1 MNAVSL
7 RNVSAHYGRVQ
18 SLDDISFEI
27 AAGERVGLVGESGS
41 GKSTLSRLLAG
52 LRPTSGGTLKIFD
65 RPIEQ
70 HVRTDNLQFRRTV
83 QLIMQDAVASLSPR
97 MRVRNLLREVVRI
110 HALHAEETWA
120 WIETLTSR
128 LGLPA
133 SVHDR
138 YPHEISGGQARRVA
152 IMRALALRPRMVVA
166 DEPTAGLDVSVQGG
180 LLNLL
185 IEVQRELSLT
195 YLLISHDLRVIR
207 RVTDRMLVMY
217 LGQIVEEGPTEEL
230 FRRPA
235 HPYASALLSTGASHA
250 PGGAAQ
256 PIILKGEIPSA
267 VNPPAGCRFHTRC
280 PVSQARCEVE
290 QPRLEQ
296 LSSGRRVRCHFPYS
310 LSSAQP
316 YPDPPTRRNV
326 A

>member
-1 MNAVSL
+1 MNAISL

-18 SLDDISFEI
+18 SLDEISFEI

-52 LRPTSGGTLKIFD
+52 LRPPSGGAVEIFE

-70 HVRTDNLQFRRTV
+70 HIRADNLRFRRTV

-97 MRVRNLLREVVRI
+97 MRIRNLLREVIKI
-110 HALHAEETWA
+110 HALPAEETWA

-128 LGLPA
+128 LGLSA

-217 LGQIVEEGPTEEL
+217 LGQIVEEGPTDEL

-235 HPYASALLSTGASHA
+235 HPYAGALLSTGASHA

-256 PIILKGEIPSA
+256 PIILTGEIPSA
-267 VNPPAGCRFHTRC
+267 INPPAGCRFHTRC
-280 PVSQARCEVE
+280 PVSQARCEIE
-290 QPRLEQ
+290 PPRLEQ
-296 LSSGRRVRCHFPYS
+296 QSGGRRVRCHFPYS
-310 LSSAQP
+310 LSSSQT
-316 YPDPPTRRNV
+316 YPDPPARRNV